1 MSGARRL
8 EMIRHHPDLSLA
20 CQCALLGISRSSL
33 YYQPTQAKV
42 KDLEL
47 MTLMDRQYLK
57 TPFYGSRR
65 MSVWLRRE
73 GYLVNRKR
81 VRRLMRVMEIEAIYR
96 RPNTSRPSP
105 ENKVYPYLLRGLEV
119 SGVNQVWMA
128 DITYIPMARG
138 FLYLV
143 AIMDWYSRYVLAWR
157 LSNTL
162 DADFCVDAL
171 EEALRQGKP
180 EIFNTDQGSQ
190 FTSEAF
196 TSMLL
201 EHGIRISMDGKGRY
215 MDNIFVER
223 LWRSVKYEEVY
234 LKAYQNVPEAR
245 AGIGAYLRFYN
256 HERPH
261 QALGYQTPQEI
272 FEEGQG
278 WRCLHE
284 QGLALPSN
292 LETTSPVMVPT
303 KPAEDSLNLAL
314 SLSKQWGPLQI
325 RHHPDLSLACQC
337 ALLGT
342 AAIALLPAD
351 AGQSKGSGVDD
362 LMDRQ
367 YLKTPFYGSRRMS
380 VWLRREGYL
389 VNRKRVRRLMR
400 VMGIEAIY
408 RRPNTSRPSPENK
421 VYPYLLRGLE
431 VSGVN
436 QVWMADI
443 TYIPMARGFLYL
455 VAIMDWYSRYVLAW
469 RLSNTL
475 DADFCVDA
483 LEEALRQG
491 KPEIFNTDQGSQFTS
506 EVFTSMLLE
515 HGIRISMDGKGRYMD
530 NIFVERLWRSVKY
543 EEVYLKA

>member
-8 EMIRHHPDLSLA
+8 EMNRHHPDLSLA

-81 VRRLMRVMEIEAIYR
+81 VRRLMRVMGIEAIYR

-105 ENKVYPYLLRGLEV
+105 ENKVYPYLLRGLDV

-162 DADFCVDAL
+162 DADFCVDGL

-180 EIFNTDQGSQ
+180 QIFNTDQGSQ

-215 MDNIFVER
+215 IDNIFVER

-261 QALGYQTPQEI
+261 QALAYQTPQEI

-314 SLSKQWGPLQI
+314 SLSKQWGPLQMPSQMC
-325 RHHPDLSLACQC
+325 RS
-337 ALLGT
+337 T
-342 AAIALLPAD
+342 
-351 AGQSKGSGVDD
+351 
-362 LMDRQ
+362 R
-367 YLKTPFYGSRRMS
+367 
-380 VWLRREGYL
+380 L
-389 VNRKRVRRLMR
+389 VV
-400 VMGIEAIY
+400 
-408 RRPNTSRPSPENK
+408 
-421 VYPYLLRGLE
+421 
-431 VSGVN
+431 
-436 QVWMADI
+436 
-443 TYIPMARGFLYL
+443 
-455 VAIMDWYSRYVLAW
+455 
-469 RLSNTL
+469 
-475 DADFCVDA
+475 
-483 LEEALRQG
+483 
-491 KPEIFNTDQGSQFTS
+491 
-506 EVFTSMLLE
+506 
-515 HGIRISMDGKGRYMD
+515 
-530 NIFVERLWRSVKY
+530 
-543 EEVYLKA
+543 